1 MSDWLMK
8 KDEVTQ
14 ILRLRVDGLTY
25 AEIALQLKITSG
37 LAAKVVKQ
45 ALAEQKALEE
55 DLVEDLR
62 AISANSIRKQL
73 SLLRADQQKLEEKD
87 EPPSIASVGMV
98 IKLEERLAK
107 LLGLDRGVEEKK
119 NINLNIGKPVTE
131 IPTEDL
137 EDIVVQGELVE

>member
-25 AEIALQLKITSG
+25 AEISQKLAITAG
-37 LAAKVVKQ
+37 MAAKVVKQ
-45 ALAEQKALEE
+45 ALEEQKALEE

-73 SLLRADQQKLEEKD
+73 SLIRTDQRKLEEKN
-87 EPPSIASVGMV
+87 EPPSMNSVGMI

-119 NINLNIGKPVTE
+119 RIDLNVGKPVTE

-137 EDIVVQGELVE
+137 EDMVIQGELVG